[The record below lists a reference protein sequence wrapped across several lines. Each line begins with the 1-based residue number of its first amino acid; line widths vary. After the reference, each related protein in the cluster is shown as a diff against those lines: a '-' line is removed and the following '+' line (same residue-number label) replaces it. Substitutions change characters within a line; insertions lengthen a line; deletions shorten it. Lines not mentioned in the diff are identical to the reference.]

1 MAVINLPSPSRLQLR
16 LLVGIEEGREIFRLR
31 TFGNVKP
38 DTTDEDFME
47 VAQALGG
54 LQIHEVNAV
63 RRVDQSDLVEEE

>member
-16 LLVGIEEGREIFRLR
+16 LLVGIVEGKEIFRLR

-38 DTTDEDFME
+38 AATDEDLMD
-47 VAQALGG
+47 VAQALGA
-54 LQIHEVNAV
+54 LQIHELDAV

>member
-38 DTTDEDFME
+38 DTTDEDLME